1 MDDKL
6 VTVAIHTYD
15 RAIIIKGI
23 LETEG
28 IEVCLHNVNL
38 IQPVISA
45 GVRVRIKE
53 ADLPAALKILENLNF
68 PDETAEPETPISPY
82 VLVPVD
88 FSAYSLKAARMA
100 IKFAADLKA
109 GVTLLHTYYSPI
121 YAGGLPI
128 SDAFV
133 FDEHNE
139 QAMHKQIEQM
149 HKQMEA
155 LETQLKADMA
165 ENTLPP
171 VELTIKFREGVPE
184 EQILTYSKKRPPRL
198 IIMGTHGKGSKEDD
212 LMGSVA
218 ADVVERSRVPVFAFP
233 ANMPLISLSDCENIG
248 FVTHFDQRDLVAFES
263 FMQLM
268 KPYRFKVYFLHLTAE
283 PDAWDEIKLNGI
295 KAYFSHQ
302 YPNMES
308 AYCMIKGDNLI
319 DSLNEFIQ
327 ERHIDLVALTAQKRS
342 IFSRLFNPSLA
353 KKMLFHSHTPIMVI
367 RG

>member
-6 VTVAIHTYD
+6 VTVAIHTYE
-15 RAIIIKGI
+15 RAVIIKGI

-45 GVRVRIKE
+45 GVRVRINE
-53 ADLPAALKILENLNF
+53 VDLPAALKILENLNF
-68 PDETAEPETPISPY
+68 PDEVEAATTPISPY

-88 FSAYSLKAARMA
+88 FSAYSLKAARLA
-100 IKFAADLKA
+100 IKLAADMDA

-139 QAMHKQIEQM
+139 EAMHKQIQHM
-149 HKQMEA
+149 HESMDA
-155 LETQLKADMA
+155 LEAQLKADM
-165 ENTLPP
+165 EQKKLPEVP
-171 VELTIKFREGVPE
+171 LTIKFREGVPE

-198 IIMGTHGKGSKEDD
+198 IVMGSHGKGSKEDD
-212 LMGSVA
+212 LLGSVT
-218 ADVVERSRVPVFAFP
+218 ADVIERSRVPVFAFP
-233 ANMPLISLSDCENIG
+233 ADMAFESMAECKHIG
-248 FVTHFDQRDLVAFES
+248 FITQFDQRDLVAFDA

-268 KPYRFKVYFLHLTAE
+268 KPYSFKVYFLHMSTD

-295 KAYFSHQ
+295 KAYFSRQ
-302 YPNMES
+302 YPDMES
-308 AYCMIKGDNLI
+308 AYCMIKGDGLI
-319 DSLNEFIQ
+319 NSLNEFIQ
-327 ERHIDLVALTAQKRS
+327 ERTLDMVVLTAQKRN

-353 KKMLFHSHTPIMVI
+353 NKMLFHSNTPVLVI

>member
-6 VTVAIHTYD
+6 VTVAIHTYE
-15 RAIIIKGI
+15 RAVIIKGI

-28 IEVCLHNVNL
+28 IQVCLHNVNL

-68 PDETAEPETPISPY
+68 PDETADAPTPVAPY

-88 FSAYSLKAARMA
+88 FSAYSLKAAHLA
-100 IKFAADLKA
+100 IKLAADLKA

-139 QAMHKQIEQM
+139 EAMHKQIQQM
-149 HKQMEA
+149 HQQMET
-155 LETQLKADMA
+155 LEGALKADMDKQ
-165 ENTLPP
+165 TLPNVP
-171 VELTIKFREGVPE
+171 LTVKFREGVPE

-212 LMGSVA
+212 LMGSVT

-233 ANMPLISLSDCENIG
+233 ADTPLTSLAECRHIG
-248 FVTHFDQRDLVAFES
+248 FITQFDQRDLVAFES
-263 FMQLM
+263 LMQLL
-268 KPYRFKVYFLHLTAE
+268 KPYRFKVYFLHLTAD
-283 PDAWDEIKLNGI
+283 PDTWDEIKLTGV
-295 KAYFSHQ
+295 KSYFSTQ
-302 YPNMES
+302 YPDMQS
-308 AYCMIKGDNLI
+308 AYCVIKGDKLI

-327 ERHIDLVALTAQKRS
+327 ERQLDLVALTAQKRS

-353 KKMLFHSHTPIMVI
+353 SKMLFHSNTPILVI

>member
-15 RAIIIKGI
+15 RAVIIKGI

-28 IEVCLHNVNL
+28 IDVCLHNVNL

-53 ADLPAALKILENLNF
+53 TDLPAALKILENLHF
-68 PDETAEPETPISPY
+68 PDEAPVYETPISPY

-88 FSAYSLKAARMA
+88 FSAYSLKAAQLA
-100 IKFAADLKA
+100 IKLAADLHIS
-109 GVTLLHTYYSPI
+109 VTLLHTYYSPI

-139 QAMHKQIEQM
+139 EAMHKQIQQM
-149 HKQMEA
+149 HTHMESLVA
-155 LETQLKADMA
+155 QLKADM
-165 ENTLPP
+165 EQQLLPEVTL
-171 VELTIKFREGVPE
+171 TTKFREGVPE

-198 IIMGTHGKGSKEDD
+198 IIMGSHGKGSKEND
-212 LMGSVA
+212 LMGSVT
-218 ADVVERSRVPVFAFP
+218 ADVIERSRVPVFAFP
-233 ANMPLISLSDCENIG
+233 ANMPQSSLSDCKHVG
-248 FVTHFDQRDLVAFES
+248 FITHFDQRDLVAFEA
-263 FMQLM
+263 FMHLM
-268 KPYRFKVYFLHLTAE
+268 KPYRFKVYFLHLAAE

-295 KAYFSHQ
+295 KAYFSQQ
-302 YPNMES
+302 YPDMES
-308 AYCMIKGDNLI
+308 AFCMIKGDKLME
-319 DSLNEFIQ
+319 SLNEFIQ
-327 ERHIDLVALTAQKRS
+327 DRQIDLVAITAQKRNV
-342 IFSRLFNPSLA
+342 FSRLFNPSLA
-353 KKMLFHSHTPIMVI
+353 NKMLFHNNTPVMVI